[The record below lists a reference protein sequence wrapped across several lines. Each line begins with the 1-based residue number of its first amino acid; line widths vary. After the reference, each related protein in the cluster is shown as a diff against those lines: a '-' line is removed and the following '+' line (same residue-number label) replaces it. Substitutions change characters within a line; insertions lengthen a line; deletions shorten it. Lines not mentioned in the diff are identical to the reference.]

1 MCWPNVHNTE
11 SIRYWRQASCRPFL
25 ELSQK
30 VSSWLERRAI
40 MLLATCRPFLE
51 LSQKVSSSLEWR
63 VMMLVMWSRLATCR
77 PFLEPSQKVLS
88 SLERGGWWCWWC
100 SQGWPPV
107 GHFWNYLKK
116 CRHRWSGGWWC
127 WWCGQGWPCP
137 SPRRTRRTMAS
148 PPSSSVA

>member
-1 MCWPNVHNTE
+1 MVTKYALLKQSSSYYNKIQKIKNVLAKCPQH
-11 SIRYWRQASCRPFL
+11 RKHP
-25 ELSQK
+25 
-30 VSSWLERRAI
+30 
-40 MLLATCRPFLE
+40 LLATSQ
-51 LSQKVSSSLEWR
+51 LSTIFGTFSKSVVIAGAEGD
-63 VMMLVMWSRLATCR
+63 
-77 PFLEPSQKVLS
+77 E
-88 SLERGGWWCWWC
+88 WWCWWC
-100 SQGWPPV
+100 GLGWPPVGHFWNLRKILSSLKRGGWWFWWCGHGWPPV